1 MNNTLCFITFLAQ
14 QVQKIQS
21 QMQKSH
27 EEMLRAFTTSLAAK
41 NKTTKEVSILQEQFA
56 REKDTYD
63 KTIADVKARREL
75 IAAEVVATM
84 TLLREE
90 TNANE
95 LDSITYTG
103 LVNAIADL
111 KRLVRRRGDA
121 EHILEELDRRTI
133 ELRLAQDQVAE
144 LTKALDVK
152 SHELI
157 EAQKTIENLHAGLEA
172 RSLELEDAMFEL
184 AKRKGNVQDEK
195 TRELNRV
202 ETLYKTLKKSFDE
215 IQLELEGTR
224 GSLADANQQLDAN
237 KSCVDALDEKT
248 RELNR
253 VETLYK
259 TLKKSFDEI
268 QLELEGTR
276 GSLARVEDD
285 LKVQTKL
292 CTELESQKQNLLMS
306 ITDLSLQLEEV
317 RYALGEFPRGSP

>member
-224 GSLADANQQLDAN
+224 GSLA
-237 KSCVDALDEKT
+237 
-248 RELNR
+248 
-253 VETLYK
+253 
-259 TLKKSFDEI
+259 
-268 QLELEGTR
+268 
-276 GSLARVEDD
+276 RVEDD